1 MRNKLIVLAG
11 LTSLIVMSCIV
22 GLTILK
28 NDYSVA
34 NDYTITEES
43 FNWNVDYANDKCTRL
58 SYDDKKY
65 LFNASN
71 SGNGD
76 LSFEVVIYPSI
87 KGSYSFIEVEANDEF
102 LIFSNSKQ
110 GCEAVRQELKQ

>member
-34 NDYTITEES
+34 NDYTITE
-43 FNWNVDYANDKCTRL
+43 
-58 SYDDKKY
+58 
-65 LFNASN
+65 
-71 SGNGD
+71 
-76 LSFEVVIYPSI
+76 
-87 KGSYSFIEVEANDEF
+87 
-102 LIFSNSKQ
+102 
-110 GCEAVRQELKQ
+110 